1 MSSSLVGGVGPVFV
15 AVSGGV
21 ISRWDEFGG
30 IVGRSGSCSVGF
42 SFERLSQD
50 RKVGLGGFGGVEYTP
65 PPPMSLVPPHSNVR
79 VL

>member
-1 MSSSLVGGVGPVFV
+1 MNSEVL
-15 AVSGGV
+15 
-21 ISRWDEFGG
+21 RE
-30 IVGRSGSCSVGF
+30 GRSGSCNAGF

-65 PPPMSLVPPHSNVR
+65 PPPMTLPILPPHSNLR